1 MGRVDVVAIDWSGR
15 ATGAERVL
23 WTAHVRDGRLL
34 ALEDGRDRTAAIDA
48 VIALG
53 GRGEALLVG
62 LDFSF
67 SFPAWW
73 CAARGWRTAPEV
85 WAAMRDEGEGL
96 LAACAPP
103 LWGRPGTRAQTLGP
117 PLRRT
122 EARHPGAKSTFQIGG
137 AGAVGTGAIRG
148 MPHLLRLREAGF
160 AVWPFDPAGPR
171 TVVEVYP
178 RTAAAVLARV
188 GASAVACRAA
198 SRARTPADTP
208 EPDARTTAR
217 ACRDG
222 SGARTPADRPEPDA
236 RTTARARR
244 DRSGAWTRADTGR
257 SGPSHRTAPAGRML
271 VKGREDHRRAFLT
284 AHLADQDAALLERA
298 ARSEDAFDATVA
310 AFALAHDV
318 ATTGAPAGGSC
329 SGPAPGPRRA
339 ALPVRVDPT
348 TRIEGEIL
356 PAPPG
361 P

>member
-1 MGRVDVVAIDWSGR
+1 MDVVAIDWSGR

-53 GRGEALLVG
+53 GRCDALLVG

-122 EARHPGAKSTFQIGG
+122 EAQHPGAKSTFQIGG

-148 MPHLLRLREAGF
+148 MPHLLRLRDAGF

-178 RTAAAVLARV
+178 RTAAAVLARA
-188 GASAVACRAA
+188 GSSAVACRSA
-198 SRARTPADTP
+198 SGAWIPVGTPELGAPAPGRACRDASGARTRTDMP
-208 EPDARTTAR
+208 EPDAPTAAS

-222 SGARTPADRPEPDA
+222 
-236 RTTARARR
+236 
-244 DRSGAWTRADTGR
+244 SGAWTRADTGP
-257 SGPSHRTAPAGRML
+257 GRTAPAVRAL
-271 VKGREDHRRAFLT
+271 VKGREDHRRAFLA
-284 AHLADQDAALLERA
+284 AHLGGQDAALLERA

-310 AFALAHDV
+310 AFALARDI
-318 ATTGAPAGGSC
+318 ATTGARPGRSC
-329 SGPAPGPRRA
+329 SVSAPGPRRA

>member
-1 MGRVDVVAIDWSGR
+1 MDVVAIDWSGR
-15 ATGAERVL
+15 ATGAERFL

-48 VIALG
+48 VIALA
-53 GRGEALLVG
+53 GRCDELLVG

-73 CAARGWRTAPEV
+73 CATRGWSTAPEV
-85 WAAMRDEGEGL
+85 WAAMRDEGEAL

-103 LWGRPGTRAQTLGP
+103 LWGRPGRRAQKLGP

-122 EARHPGAKSTFQIGG
+122 EAQHPGAKSTFQIGG

-160 AVWPFDPAGPR
+160 AVWPFDPSGPR

-178 RTAAAVLARV
+178 RTAAAVLARA
-188 GASAVACRAA
+188 GACRTA
-198 SRARTPADTP
+198 SGVRTPADTP
-208 EPDARTTAR
+208 EPGAPTTAR
-217 ACRDG
+217 AGRDG
-222 SGARTPADRPEPDA
+222 SGART
-236 RTTARARR
+236 
-244 DRSGAWTRADTGR
+244 RADTGR
-257 SGPSHRTAPAGRML
+257 PGRDHRTTPPDRVL
-271 VKGREDHRRAFLT
+271 VKGREGDRRAFLA
-284 AHLADQDAALLERA
+284 AHLADQDPALLECA

-318 ATTGAPAGGSC
+318 ATTGAPAGRSC
-329 SGPAPGPRRA
+329 SGRAPGPRLA
-339 ALPVRVDPT
+339 ALPARVDPT

-356 PAPPG
+356 PAPPA